1 VSKLLALTLGDRY
14 GVGPELVARLVAE
27 LPADLGV
34 RIVVTGDRAVFER
47 GRADVGA
54 GGAYPE
60 TPDMTAAADSE
71 APWTFLHRPF
81 DAEVRPLGR
90 VSADAGREVL
100 DTLAFL
106 TDAAGNGTVGGIVY
120 APLNKQ
126 AMRLAGHEAGD
137 ELDYFSQRLP
147 AAGVT
152 GEINILGD
160 VWTSRVTSHV
170 PLRAVA
176 DLITRESVLRGIRLM
191 AETLSH
197 AGKTSPRIAVAAL
210 NPHAGE
216 GGAFG
221 TEEIEVIA
229 PAIDEAQASQ
239 LRVEGPFPSDTV
251 FPRAVDGDF
260 DGVVTMFHDQGQ
272 IALKLIG
279 LGRGITLLAGFP
291 VPIATP
297 GHGTAY
303 DIAGTG
309 KARIDGLTGAVRL
322 VARMMGDRK

>member
-1 VSKLLALTLGDRY
+1 
-14 GVGPELVARLVAE
+14 VAAE
-27 LPADLGV
+27 SD
-34 RIVVTGDRAVFER
+34 
-47 GRADVGA
+47 
-54 GGAYPE
+54 
-60 TPDMTAAADSE
+60 
-71 APWTFLHRPF
+71 APWVFLHRPF
-81 DAEVRPLGR
+81 EADVTPLGR

-100 DTLAFL
+100 ETLAFL
-106 TDAAGNGTVGGIVY
+106 VDAASAGTVGGIVY

-137 ELDYFSQRLP
+137 ELDYFSTRLP
-147 AAGVT
+147 ATGAT

-160 VWTSRVTSHV
+160 LWTSRVTSHV

-176 DLITRESVLRGIRLM
+176 DLITRDSVLRGIRLM
-191 AETLSH
+191 AETLQR

-221 TEEIEVIA
+221 MEEIEVIG
-229 PAIDEAQASQ
+229 PAIAEAQASQ
-239 LRVEGPFPSDTV
+239 FRVEGPFPSDTI
-251 FPRAVDGDF
+251 FPRAMNGGF

-272 IALKLIG
+272 IALKLVG
-279 LGRGITLLAGFP
+279 LGQGITLLAGFP

-309 KARIDGLTGAVRL
+309 KARIDGLASAVRL
-322 VARMMGDRK
+322 VARMVGESK